1 MTHYSF
7 AYATENIN
15 TLESIVEKQFDG
27 SYKLLKESIQEF
39 ENRLELDFKSTALIK
54 DLECKNKRC
63 VADFLSIP
71 LVLEII
77 AHYYFYQESYK
88 LIQQRNL
95 LHESDQM
102 KDSLLQMAVL
112 ERCRED
118 RELFLWAIRIILP
131 TFDIYYKSELETI
144 KLKRTEK
151 SIIKNLFVTCI
162 SSGMQQSTEIYNYH
176 ILVKDLIKNSQ
187 KEYLEI
193 FTPPFF
199 IQQGTVLSRAENK
212 CRRML
217 RLEELCL
224 LWKITDDMIAES
236 AKGGR
241 GGVKKYLYG
250 KAKEDSAYKVLFTSM
265 QSRNNSNSVSLQ
277 GIFNGD
283 WRDLKD
289 KAALRLKS
297 KHSSETHN

>member
-7 AYATENIN
+7 AYAAENIN

-27 SYKLLKESIQEF
+27 TYKLSKESIQEF

-112 ERCRED
+112 ERRRED

-131 TFDIYYKSELETI
+131 TFDIYHKSELETI
-144 KLKRTEK
+144 K
-151 SIIKNLFVTCI
+151 
-162 SSGMQQSTEIYNYH
+162 
-176 ILVKDLIKNSQ
+176 
-187 KEYLEI
+187 
-193 FTPPFF
+193 
-199 IQQGTVLSRAENK
+199 
-212 CRRML
+212 
-217 RLEELCL
+217 
-224 LWKITDDMIAES
+224 
-236 AKGGR
+236 
-241 GGVKKYLYG
+241 
-250 KAKEDSAYKVLFTSM
+250 
-265 QSRNNSNSVSLQ
+265 
-277 GIFNGD
+277 
-283 WRDLKD
+283 
-289 KAALRLKS
+289 
-297 KHSSETHN
+297 